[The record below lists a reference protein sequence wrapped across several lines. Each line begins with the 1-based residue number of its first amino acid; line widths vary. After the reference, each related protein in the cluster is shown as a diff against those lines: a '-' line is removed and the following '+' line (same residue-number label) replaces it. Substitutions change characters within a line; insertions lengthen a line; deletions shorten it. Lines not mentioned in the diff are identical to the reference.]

1 MHRGCISLGDVRCD
15 GCHRMVRYLERYL
28 VIEEAEGDVLRL
40 CLDCALKRGYAHP
53 ETEKGEEVMTF
64 FPEPKY
70 GQ

>member
-1 MHRGCISLGDVRCD
+1 M
-15 GCHRMVRYLERYL
+15 
-28 VIEEAEGDVLRL
+28 EEAEGAVVRL

-53 ETEKGEEVMTF
+53 KTEKGEEVMSF